1 MSASGKKIL
10 VGEIGRAHG
19 LKGEVRLKS
28 FTQDPLAIK
37 GYGPFE
43 SEDGKRRFIL
53 TSVKPLGGGAP
64 DMLIARFEGV
74 TSREAAE
81 SLTLTGLCVPRERLD
96 EAAANEDEYLQADLV
111 GLRVEDA
118 GGTLKGHVVGIANY
132 GAGDLLEVK
141 PAGRGATV
149 LLPFQKAFVPF
160 IDLAGGRIV
169 VEGEGLFEPP
179 EGQRRP
185 RVRTDQAGG
194 SE

>member
-1 MSASGKKIL
+1 MSPDGKKIL

-28 FTQDPLAIK
+28 FTEDPIAIK
-37 GYGPFE
+37 DYGPFE
-43 SEDGKRRFIL
+43 SDDGKRRFVL
-53 TSVKPLGGGAP
+53 VSVKPLGGGAP

-81 SLTLTGLCVPRERLD
+81 SLTLTGLYVPRERLD
-96 EAAANEDEYLQADLV
+96 EAAVEEDEYLQADLV

-118 GGTLKGHVVGIANY
+118 GGVLKGHIVGIANY

-141 PAGRGATV
+141 PAGRGPTV
-149 LLPFQKAFVPF
+149 LLPFQKAFVPVV
-160 IDLAGGRIV
+160 DLPGGRVV
-169 VEGEGLFEPP
+169 VEGEGLFETP

-185 RVRTDQAGG
+185 RAGADQAGG